1 MLLSSQCG
9 HCIVSALVWLP
20 ANKQFLSFFT
30 NLSRLQ
36 RQGNPLLPKALG
48 DFTNDKQEQQPSGD
62 SEDRPETSGDSGDQ
76 PEVPGD
82 VEIQQQACGNSED
95 LQRTSGDDE
104 DEQHRR
110 WDDQD
115 QQDQQQPSVA
125 AESSIDV
132 REQAALYGYGTSVQT
147 RQLSGP
153 GSFLSRGSSLRS
165 GDFAALL
172 QPGQIPSRTSLGGTT
187 SCSESY
193 GWRVC
198 FRPMQTCSLSALFF
212 AKLRLGRIAQKR
224 LMVVWR
230 ENTP

>member
-1 MLLSSQCG
+1 M
-9 HCIVSALVWLP
+9 
-20 ANKQFLSFFT
+20 
-30 NLSRLQ
+30 
-36 RQGNPLLPKALG
+36 LPKALG
-48 DFTNDKQEQQPSGD
+48 DSTNDEQEQQPSGD
-62 SEDRPETSGDSGDQ
+62 SEDWPEMFGDSGDQ

-115 QQDQQQPSVA
+115 QQDERQASVA
-125 AESSIDV
+125 AASSIDV
-132 REQAALYGYGTSVQT
+132 QEQAALYGYGTSVQT

-153 GSFLSRGSSLRS
+153 SSFLSQGSSLRS

-172 QPGQIPSRTSLGGTT
+172 LPGQVPSRTSLGGTT
-187 SCSESY
+187 SCYASY
-193 GWRVC
+193 CWRVC

-212 AKLRLGRIAQKR
+212 AKLRLGRVARKR
-224 LMVVWR
+224 LMVV
-230 ENTP
+230 